1 MKTLRQFYSEHEGKV
16 SDKWNLYLDEYDRIF
31 EPYRDKPVR
40 LLEIGIQ
47 NGGSLEIWSKYF
59 AKADALVGCDIN
71 EKCSAL
77 EYEDKRISLIINN
90 ANSDE
95 AEEAI
100 LAESTQYDVII
111 DDGSHTSEDIV
122 HSFSR
127 YFPHLAENGVFI
139 AEDLHC
145 SYWQEFGGGLFDPY
159 SSVSF
164 FKHLADLVNFEH
176 WGVRKDRSDLLNIF
190 SEKFHIRIAE
200 DQLASIHSVEFINS
214 MCVIKKRTSD
224 ANILGK
230 RHIVG
235 SEATVVEGQKEIAG
249 SFINGSNQSGNSY
262 SNNAL
267 HPALELEFLR
277 RDLLQ
282 MRRSLEA
289 SEKQVAN
296 VQEASERQLEASQ
309 NQLERSKKQ
318 LEASEEQVANV
329 QEASERQLE
338 ASQNQLEGFEKQLEA
353 SEKQVAKVQEASVI
367 IENNIAVLESELD
380 KSNRTINE
388 LTHSTSWKMTALLRL
403 AGTAIIQL
411 KNLAGRSVMPLRL
424 AGRAIRK
431 PAQLIRMFFAAISL
445 SGGFKPAVRKALNL
459 WRQDGFQGLLRGY
472 NYVATRS
479 SATGVFEGSDYQK
492 WINEFDSLN
501 ESSRSDIEKDIRTLA
516 SRPLLS
522 IVIPVYNANIAWL
535 DEAIES
541 VRGQLY
547 DNWQLCIADD
557 HSTDPK
563 VVRYLKK
570 KKSQDSRIDVVFR
583 ENNGHISAASNSALS
598 IASGAWV
605 VLLDQDDLLSEQALY
620 WIVKT
625 INDNPDGKLF
635 YSDEDKIN
643 EEGKRHNPY
652 FKCDW
657 NRSLFYSQNLISH
670 LGVYDRTV
678 VKDIGGFRVGFEGSQ
693 DHDLALRFIE
703 CINDS
708 AIVHIPRVLYHWR
721 VHANST
727 AGGADAKPYAVIA
740 GEKAIREH
748 LERLDVQGEVTSSN
762 MGYRVKYALPDVVPM
777 VSLVIPTRNGLD
789 LVRTCIES
797 IVKKTSYPNYEIILV
812 DNGSDDP
819 DCLEY
824 FSKIEE
830 QYSYLSVKQDDRPF
844 NYSAL
849 NNAAVAEAKGEIV
862 GLINNDIEVINPGW
876 LSEMV
881 SIVLQPNVGAVGA
894 KLLYSDDTV
903 QHAGVLMGLGGVA
916 GHAHLRYR
924 KDDPGYYGRLNVVN
938 EFSAVTAAC
947 LLVKKS
953 DYQKVGGLNEIN
965 LTVAFNDVDF
975 CLKLKDIGLRNV
987 WSPYALLYHHESA
1000 TRGHEDSPEKI
1011 ERFNT
1016 EVAYMMKTWGKYID
1030 YDPCYSPNLS
1040 LNISDFSLA
1049 WPPRIKGLC

>member
-1 MKTLRQFYSEHEGKV
+1 
-16 SDKWNLYLDEYDRIF
+16 
-31 EPYRDKPVR
+31 
-40 LLEIGIQ
+40 
-47 NGGSLEIWSKYF
+47 
-59 AKADALVGCDIN
+59 
-71 EKCSAL
+71 
-77 EYEDKRISLIINN
+77 
-90 ANSDE
+90 
-95 AEEAI
+95 
-100 LAESTQYDVII
+100 
-111 DDGSHTSEDIV
+111 
-122 HSFSR
+122 
-127 YFPHLAENGVFI
+127 
-139 AEDLHC
+139 
-145 SYWQEFGGGLFDPY
+145 
-159 SSVSF
+159 
-164 FKHLADLVNFEH
+164 
-176 WGVRKDRSDLLNIF
+176 
-190 SEKFHIRIAE
+190 
-200 DQLASIHSVEFINS
+200 
-214 MCVIKKRTSD
+214 
-224 ANILGK
+224 
-230 RHIVG
+230 
-235 SEATVVEGQKEIAG
+235 
-249 SFINGSNQSGNSY
+249 
-262 SNNAL
+262 
-267 HPALELEFLR
+267 
-277 RDLLQ
+277 
-282 MRRSLEA
+282 
-289 SEKQVAN
+289 
-296 VQEASERQLEASQ
+296 
-309 NQLERSKKQ
+309 
-318 LEASEEQVANV
+318 
-329 QEASERQLE
+329 
-338 ASQNQLEGFEKQLEA
+338 
-353 SEKQVAKVQEASVI
+353 
-367 IENNIAVLESELD
+367 
-380 KSNRTINE
+380 
-388 LTHSTSWKMTALLRL
+388 
-403 AGTAIIQL
+403 
-411 KNLAGRSVMPLRL
+411 
-424 AGRAIRK
+424 
-431 PAQLIRMFFAAISL
+431 
-445 SGGFKPAVRKALNL
+445 
-459 WRQDGFQGLLRGY
+459 
-472 NYVATRS
+472 
-479 SATGVFEGSDYQK
+479 
-492 WINEFDSLN
+492 
-501 ESSRSDIEKDIRTLA
+501 
-516 SRPLLS
+516 
-522 IVIPVYNANIAWL
+522 
-535 DEAIES
+535 
-541 VRGQLY
+541 
-547 DNWQLCIADD
+547 
-557 HSTDPK
+557 
-563 VVRYLKK
+563 
-570 KKSQDSRIDVVFR
+570 
-583 ENNGHISAASNSALS
+583 
-598 IASGAWV
+598 